1 MNDSVRTSSQERH
14 AALAEQL
21 ADQFSDKGCD
31 VISQLGEITLVIPS
45 EHLIEVATELRD
57 AENFLFKELIDLCG
71 VDYSGFGQSEWVT
84 TSASGTGFG
93 RGVEAGKAARDDH
106 PTDFA
111 SVYHLLSIANNLRMR
126 LRVYLDSEQPL
137 VDSVVGVWRGADWF
151 ERESFDLYGI
161 LYNGHSD
168 LRRILTDYGF
178 MGHPFRKDFPLE
190 GNVELRFDPEKNRVV
205 YEPVTIDSRTLVPR
219 VIREDNRYL
228 QPDSDEQDATD
239 A

>member
-1 MNDSVRTSSQERH
+1 MNDSVRTSFRERH
-14 AALAEQL
+14 AALSEQL
-21 ADQFSDKGCD
+21 ADRFSDKGCE
-31 VISQLGEITLVIPS
+31 VISHLGEVTLVIPS
-45 EHLIEVATELRD
+45 EHLIPVATELRD
-57 AENFLFKELIDLCG
+57 AEDFMFKELIDLCG
-71 VDYSGFGQSEWVT
+71 VDYSGYGQSEWVT

-93 RGVEAGKAARDDH
+93 RGVEAGRAARDDH

-111 SVYHLLSIANNLRMR
+111 SVYHLLSVANNLRLR
-126 LRVYLDSEQPL
+126 LRVYLDSEQPM
-137 VDSVVGVWRGADWF
+137 VDSVVDVWRGADWF

-178 MGHPFRKDFPLE
+178 TGHPFRKDFPLE
-190 GNVELRFDPEKNRVV
+190 GHVELRFDQEKNRVV

-228 QPDSDEQDATD
+228 QPDSDEQDAAD